1 MNFVVLTA
9 ALSSLNAGLYS
20 TGRILR
26 SMSVNGSAP
35 AFTAKMSKNG
45 VPYGGILLTAVITLA
60 GVGINA
66 LWPSQAFE
74 IVLEVSALGIIGG
87 WATIILCQ
95 LKLVKWAKE
104 GKLQRPSF
112 RLFGAPF
119 TSYLTLAF
127 LAFVLVTMGFSET
140 GRWVLAS
147 LIVLIP
153 AGRRLVRRARQDP
166 GRRRG
171 AGGLHGH
178 HPVIAERQA
187 TEAAKRRR

>member
-26 SMSVNGSAP
+26 SMAVNGSAP
-35 AFTAKMSKNG
+35 RFTEVMSRNG
-45 VPYGGILLTAVITLA
+45 VPYGGILLTAVITLF
-60 GVGINA
+60 GVGLNA

-95 LKLVKWAKE
+95 I
-104 GKLQRPSF
+104 KLQRWAKQGLATRPTF

-127 LAFVLVTMGFSET
+127 LAFVVVTMGFSET

-147 LIVLIP
+147 SVVLAP
-153 AGRRLVRRARQDP
+153 LLVIGSYAYRPRI
-166 GRRRG
+166 
-171 AGGLHGH
+171 L
-178 HPVIAERQA
+178 
-187 TEAAKRRR
+187 